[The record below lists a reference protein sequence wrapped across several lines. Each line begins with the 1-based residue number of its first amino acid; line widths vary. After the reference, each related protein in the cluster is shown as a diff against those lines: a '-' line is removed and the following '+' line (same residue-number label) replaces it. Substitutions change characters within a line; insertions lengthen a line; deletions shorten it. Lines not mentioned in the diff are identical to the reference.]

1 MSESTDRIRLMLES
15 AKAEI
20 TKTNLRSK
28 EFTVFLTPHLAAFV
42 DASGKTIS
50 ERCKELKVKL
60 VVISGVA

>member
-20 TKTNLRSK
+20 TKTNLRLK

-42 DASGKTIS
+42 DASGKTMS
-50 ERCKELKVKL
+50 ELCKELEVKL

>member
-1 MSESTDRIRLMLES
+1 MSELTDRIRLMLES
-15 AKAEI
+15 TKAEI

-28 EFTVFLTPHLAAFV
+28 KFTVFLTPHLAAFV

-50 ERCKELKVKL
+50 ERCKELEVKL